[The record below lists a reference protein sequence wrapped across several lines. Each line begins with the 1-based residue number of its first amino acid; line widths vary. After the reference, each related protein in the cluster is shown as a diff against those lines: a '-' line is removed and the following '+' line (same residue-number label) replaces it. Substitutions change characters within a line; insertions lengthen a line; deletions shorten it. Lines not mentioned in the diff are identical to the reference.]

1 MENKTTGRNEEL
13 LANGPILKTMLTLGI
28 PVFIAQFINILYNVV
43 DRMYIGHIPETGA
56 MALTGVGVCFP
67 ILTLIMAF
75 SSLIGAGGAPLAGIA
90 FGKGNKD
97 KAEKI
102 LGNSATA
109 LFVLSIILTLFFQ
122 IIKKPFLFMFGA
134 SQETYRYAGEYLT
147 IYLCG
152 TVFVMLAL
160 GLNAY
165 ITVQGEAKISMVT
178 VLIGAV
184 LNLILDPIFIF
195 VFNMGVKGAAIAT
208 VISQAVSAAWVVKF
222 LSSRKAVLRIRRKNL
237 KLSGDIIKEIMA
249 LGVSP
254 FVMSATES
262 LIVVIFNRGALIYG
276 NDLYVGSMT
285 ILQSALQ
292 IIFVPLNGFTQGVS
306 PIISYSYG
314 AGNFERVKKVCYTL
328 IAIAG
333 SSCFILSGLFI
344 LFPGRVAACFTTDA
358 DLIAICIKML
368 PIFICGML
376 IFGLQSGCQTC
387 FMALGKAKQAFFFA
401 VLRKVILLSPLALI
415 LPAVTHNILGLYIAE
430 PISDSLSAITCF
442 IVFLITLRREEKK
455 EP

>member
-109 LFVLSIILTLFFQ
+109 LFALSIILTLFFQ

-222 LSSRKAVLRIRRKNL
+222 LSSSKASLRIRRTNL
-237 KLSGDIIKEIMA
+237 KVSGDIIKEIMA

-292 IIFVPLNGFTQGVS
+292 IIFVPLNGCTQGVS
-306 PIISYSYG
+306 PIISYS
-314 AGNFERVKKVCYTL
+314 
-328 IAIAG
+328 
-333 SSCFILSGLFI
+333 
-344 LFPGRVAACFTTDA
+344 
-358 DLIAICIKML
+358 
-368 PIFICGML
+368 
-376 IFGLQSGCQTC
+376 
-387 FMALGKAKQAFFFA
+387 
-401 VLRKVILLSPLALI
+401 
-415 LPAVTHNILGLYIAE
+415 
-430 PISDSLSAITCF
+430 
-442 IVFLITLRREEKK
+442 
-455 EP
+455 